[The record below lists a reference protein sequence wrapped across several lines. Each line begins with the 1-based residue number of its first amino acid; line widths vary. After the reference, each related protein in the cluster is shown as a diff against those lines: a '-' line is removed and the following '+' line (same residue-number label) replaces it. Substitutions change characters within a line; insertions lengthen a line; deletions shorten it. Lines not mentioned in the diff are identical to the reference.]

1 MDVPRRPK
9 ARLYHLDNIP
19 DKILCTHARKRY
31 RRRCTK
37 QIDLKMLA
45 IYEWLKNPELYRK
58 FHKPILKRQEMT
70 MVKRK
75 IDGQEKTITPLQN
88 FDLSVGRRL
97 DALKYQF
104 SLLTKCTGPQFET
117 TAERLDFV
125 ELTITELYDIAI
137 KALRNP
143 TKRQAVKSEFAAKLS
158 AC

>member
-58 FHKPILKRQEMT
+58 FHKPIFEET
-70 MVKRK
+70 E
-75 IDGQEKTITPLQN
+75 DDNGKTKN
-88 FDLSVGRRL
+88 RRAGK
-97 DALKYQF
+97 DDH
-104 SLLTKCTGPQFET
+104 T
-117 TAERLDFV
+117 V
-125 ELTITELYDIAI
+125 TE
-137 KALRNP
+137 
-143 TKRQAVKSEFAAKLS
+143 F
-158 AC
+158 